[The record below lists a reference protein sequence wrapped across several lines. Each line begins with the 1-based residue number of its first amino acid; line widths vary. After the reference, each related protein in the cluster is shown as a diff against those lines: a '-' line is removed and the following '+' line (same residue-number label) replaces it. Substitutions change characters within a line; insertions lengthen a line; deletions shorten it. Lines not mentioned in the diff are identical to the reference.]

1 MELGIPLLALGSLY
15 VINNQSKKPVTNSNE
30 SFQNKNGLPNTNI
43 PNRNYPD
50 EFPIVSTETDQTSKL
65 SHDNKFDSP
74 YVYTDKYFNPRVNPD
89 IVNTQIPMNG
99 QTAKSSDAAASTY
112 YSLTGQQVDSGYFQH
127 NNMVPFFGS
136 NLRSRQVDAN
146 SNESVLDNMN
156 GSGSQNYNKKEQSPL
171 FAPAENNQWAN
182 GAPIN
187 TDFYQSRVNV
197 GSRMANVKP
206 FAEEHVGPGLG
217 LGYTSQGSGG
227 FNSGMAMR
235 DQWLDKDVDGLRV
248 ANKPKASGL
257 GLYGHEGPAMSRVT
271 HLGSIG
277 QQEKNRPDTVFE
289 MSEDRWFTTTGAEK
303 APMLHAIPI
312 DRNVTRPE
320 TTTDYVGG
328 AGLASATTYVPGQ
341 YMPSTNIELGAVP
354 VAGANAGGRQYA
366 NDGDYGIKSKRA
378 YPNNRSANQQDDYFG
393 AVGGAFGAAVAPL
406 LDILRPSRKENTIGT
421 LRPYQNPRSEVA
433 QSYIFNPADRPSTT
447 IRETTENSKFHLN
460 VNANQRGGAYDV
472 TDHQAIEN
480 NRQNTSD
487 FYYAGGAAAG
497 SGTRETRAYNAEYNQ
512 RNNDVKSS
520 TIQGRMVKGNMSL
533 MNGDVNM
540 QTNTNRDA
548 YMKNNRS
555 VAPTMPYQAPDV
567 AAMGRVAGNGG
578 SSLYSNIQLDRSNP
592 EILSALS
599 GNPYAIN
606 TAKRL

>member
-1 MELGIPLLALGSLY
+1 
-15 VINNQSKKPVTNSNE
+15 
-30 SFQNKNGLPNTNI
+30 
-43 PNRNYPD
+43 
-50 EFPIVSTETDQTSKL
+50 
-65 SHDNKFDSP
+65 
-74 YVYTDKYFNPRVNPD
+74 
-89 IVNTQIPMNG
+89 
-99 QTAKSSDAAASTY
+99 
-112 YSLTGQQVDSGYFQH
+112 
-127 NNMVPFFGS
+127 MVPFFGS
-136 NLRSRQVDAN
+136 NLRSRHVDSN

-171 FAPAENNQWAN
+171 FSPSENYQWAH

-206 FAEEHVGPGLG
+206 FAEERVGPGLG
-217 LGYTSQGSGG
+217 LGYTSQGAGG

-257 GLYGHEGPAMSRVT
+257 GLFGHEGPAMSKVT

-277 QQEKNRPDTVFE
+277 QQEKNRPDTTFE
-289 MSEDRWFTTTGAEK
+289 MFEDRWFTTTGAEK

-312 DRNVTRPE
+312 DRHVTRPE
-320 TTTDYVGG
+320 TTTDYMGG
-328 AGLASATTYVPGQ
+328 AGAAAATTYVPGE
-341 YMPSTNIELGAVP
+341 YMASTNIELGAVP

-421 LRPYQNPRSEVA
+421 LRPYQNPRAEVA

-447 IRETTENSKFHLN
+447 IREPTENSKFHLN
-460 VNANQRGGAYDV
+460 VNANQRGGAYNV

-487 FYYAGGAAAG
+487 FYYAGGAGASA
-497 SGTRETRAYNAEYNQ
+497 GTRETRAYNAEYNQ

-520 TIQGRMVKGNMSL
+520 TIQGRMVQGNMSL

-540 QTNTNRDA
+540 RTNTNRDA

-555 VAPTMPYQAPDV
+555 VAPMMPYQAPDV

-592 EILSALS
+592 EILSMLNS
-599 GNPYAIN
+599 NPYAIN